1 MASKSKSRSR
11 PNQNHSR
18 IYSHSKPG
26 PSFDVIASVM
36 RAATILEFPHLRA
49 WSLRCLL
56 DTCYTLKPL
65 KPGESGDL
73 KITYSA
79 VAPIPHHRAADSLRL
94 ARQCNQTGIIKLA
107 LYDLARS
114 GATESSSV
122 SPKDLELISSARA
135 RLAHAWNRFAAAP
148 SFASSC
154 TGPSPSDANTSCI
167 IRSPALA
174 LEKHLTAIHGSGI
187 FSRYRFDP
195 ICGLS
200 RLMDMRN
207 VWLHAGYCTGCV
219 GKRMEEWNQGISSIW
234 EQMDDWFGLK
244 H

>member
-1 MASKSKSRSR
+1 
-11 PNQNHSR
+11 
-18 IYSHSKPG
+18 
-26 PSFDVIASVM
+26 M
-36 RAATILEFPHLRA
+36 RAATILEFSDLRA

-56 DTCYTLKPL
+56 DTCYTLKQP
-65 KPGESGDL
+65 KPGEPSDF
-73 KITYSA
+73 KITSNSI
-79 VAPIPHHRAADSLRL
+79 APIPHHRAADSLRL
-94 ARQCNQTGIIKLA
+94 ARQCNHAGIIKLA

-114 GATESSSV
+114 GATQSTSV
-122 SPKDLELISSARA
+122 SAKDLELISSARA

-154 TGPSPSDANTSCI
+154 PSSPSDPNTQCI

-207 VWLHAGYCTGCV
+207 VWLHAGYCAGCV
-219 GKRMEEWNQGISSIW
+219 GKRMEEWNKGVSSIW
-234 EQMDDWFGLK
+234 EQMDDWFGLN